1 MNMSLGTLLAAGKS
15 WAGGEGAGRYRMR
28 DGIRLPKFM
37 APQNPFKAE
46 AEAEAESLRPTA
58 PVKTLREGTEG
69 TDGTDGTK
77 RAGAVS
83 VGGFSWLGY
92 AEQRVRRAAAFC
104 REQNPLARLG
114 RPKLPG
120 IPRFGKRPVQ
130 SEFSLEQV
138 QVVRGDLTD
147 ADLEIV
153 PAAKLGKTSGRPAW
167 KNLTARL
174 IGRGSEPKP

>member
-1 MNMSLGTLLAAGKS
+1 MSLGTLLAAGKS

-28 DGIRLPKFM
+28 QGIRLPKFM

-46 AEAEAESLRPTA
+46 AEALRPTA
-58 PVKTLREGTEG
+58 PVPTVREG
-69 TDGTDGTK
+69 TDGTK
-77 RAGAVS
+77 PAGAVR
-83 VGGFSWLGY
+83 VGGFSWWGY
-92 AEQRVRRAAAFC
+92 AGQGVRRAAAFC

-114 RPKLPG
+114 RPKLPL

-138 QVVRGDLTD
+138 QVLRGDLTD

-153 PAAKLGKTSGRPAW
+153 PARRLGKTSGRPAW

-174 IGRGSEPKP
+174 MGRRGEPKP

>member
-1 MNMSLGTLLAAGKS
+1 MSLGTLLAAGKS

-28 DGIRLPKFM
+28 QGNRLPKFM

-46 AEAEAESLRPTA
+46 AEAESLRPTA
-58 PVKTLREGTEG
+58 PVTTVREGTE
-69 TDGTDGTK
+69 GTK

-92 AEQRVRRAAAFC
+92 AGQRVRRAAAFC
-104 REQNPLARLG
+104 REQNPLARLS

-138 QVVRGDLTD
+138 QVMRGDLTD

-174 IGRGSEPKP
+174 IGRRGEPKP

>member
-1 MNMSLGTLLAAGKS
+1 MSLGTLLAAGKS

-37 APQNPFKAE
+37 VSQNPFKTE
-46 AEAEAESLRPTA
+46 AGVEAGPATA
-58 PVKTLREGTEG
+58 PVTAEG
-69 TDGTDGTK
+69 DGTNRSDGTR
-77 RAGAVS
+77 RAVAASAESFSWWGCAGQGMRRAVS
-83 VGGFSWLGY
+83 
-92 AEQRVRRAAAFC
+92 FC

-120 IPRFGKRPVQ
+120 IPRLGKRTVQ

-138 QVVRGDLTD
+138 QVLRGDLTD

-153 PAAKLGKTSGRPAW
+153 PARTFGKPSGSPTW
-167 KNLTARL
+167 KKLTARL
-174 IGRGSEPKP
+174 FGGRSEQKP